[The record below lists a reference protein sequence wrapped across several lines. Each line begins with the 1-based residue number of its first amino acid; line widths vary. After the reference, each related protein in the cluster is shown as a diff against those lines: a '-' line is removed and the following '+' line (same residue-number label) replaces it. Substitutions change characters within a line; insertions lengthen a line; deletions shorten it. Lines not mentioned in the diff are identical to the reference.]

1 MLILPL
7 SASSSGSLVVF
18 TKMDLGTLG
27 VSNFYISFLGGTSSY
42 LIKVLGANGNVNIKS
57 QKISAISGGYIDYNL
72 VNYRT
77 KFTFSNVTA
86 TWNQIQP
93 NANIYISKDVSIIG
107 NIVLEQQFAIN
118 TARFNFPISSLVDLV
133 FSDSIFILNQVLRFM
148 PGSSLTMDSNSTLKL
163 IFNSSATTIPEVTVS
178 KTVLIITITKTV
190 PASTKYLSGGISV
203 IDSPAIKGSTTN
215 YAKSCAWAS
224 YGMMSTS
231 YATFWTLFSSP
242 SINIY
247 GNVDFASGNS
257 ANTFY
262 TLSGK
267 ININTFSVNGGTK
280 YYFNQANISSHL
292 SGVYLNTYAMDFQL
306 SDCYWFGTSDEL
318 QQANN
323 DCAHARC
330 SMFYA
335 RPLVSNDIAYILKT
349 GTTSLMTGT
358 YNFDTGIFTQSSNNA
373 TYCFTSNTYLL
384 QSSNGS
390 QDNALDSTVNIN
402 QCTVNSA
409 TNSVS
414 IGSQAYIFALGLM
427 LSATVTSATAA
438 TANASKISS
447 LSTDV
452 TTYATHAFTYS
463 GSQWRF

>member
-1 MLILPL
+1 
-7 SASSSGSLVVF
+7 
-18 TKMDLGTLG
+18 
-27 VSNFYISFLGGTSSY
+27 
-42 LIKVLGANGNVNIKS
+42 
-57 QKISAISGGYIDYNL
+57 
-72 VNYRT
+72 
-77 KFTFSNVTA
+77 
-86 TWNQIQP
+86 
-93 NANIYISKDVSIIG
+93 
-107 NIVLEQQFAIN
+107 
-118 TARFNFPISSLVDLV
+118 
-133 FSDSIFILNQVLRFM
+133 
-148 PGSSLTMDSNSTLKL
+148 MDSNSTLKL